1 MEIKK
6 IISIFLVGIIL
17 FISIFS
23 LTASAAGITN
33 LLFNSKTVE
42 VGSTFVATVVLK
54 PEQEMYATD
63 FVLTYDP
70 EILVYNKTEVSQ
82 GKGFEIVTANPA
94 GAIAVQNS
102 NGASPLKSFTIKFY
116 FIAKSTGSSP
126 ISVRDIVYT
135 YRPTATSLAQSDTLP
150 AQSANVTVK
159 DKELP
164 ANANLSSLTLS
175 IGKLSPNFTAARTNY
190 TVSVPYENDKI
201 TLYAK
206 TSDNKAK
213 VAISSNPT
221 NLNVGANT
229 ITLTVTAQNGAQKS
243 YKIVVTRRQQG
254 ENPPTTE
261 TPPTET
267 TNPFDVNISGKNYE
281 ILQQI
286 PVENVFKGFTL
297 TTADFKGNQ
306 VQVIKDKSNAITAYF
321 LKESGAEAVAPY
333 TYNAELES
341 FELLKYITV
350 NDTVYVF
357 KDFPENT
364 VLSSDY
370 YSNFTQIG
378 NFSVSSYLS
387 IDTQLSDFSYVYCL
401 VNGES
406 GLYCYD
412 TKEGT
417 IQRAVNVHLMDV
429 EASTTPE
436 RDDFLSRFNSLTT
449 NGKVLLIAMLVAALC
464 FVVLVIFLIIMAINK
479 LFKKDVDI
487 DQNDE
492 FDFEDVIVVGDDNA
506 KDDQ

>member
-1 MEIKK
+1 MKK
-6 IISIFLVGIIL
+6 ILCLLVSLL
-17 FISIFS
+17 FILSVLVFP
-23 LTASAAGITN
+23 ASAAEGKSVIAFSAN
-33 LLFNSKTVE
+33 TV
-42 VGSTFVATVVLK
+42 
-54 PEQEMYATD
+54 
-63 FVLTYDP
+63 
-70 EILVYNKTEVSQ
+70 
-82 GKGFEIVTANPA
+82 
-94 GAIAVQNS
+94 
-102 NGASPLKSFTIKFY
+102 TI
-116 FIAKSTGSSP
+116 GG
-126 ISVRDIVYT
+126 
-135 YRPTATSLAQSDTLP
+135 
-150 AQSANVTVK
+150 NVTVTATITAPARMDGLKFVLSYDADKLSFVSSSFADINANNAGKINIVDEPKAATKSYSFVFKSKATGGARIAVESPVASCIVENLPK
-159 DKELP
+159 DVDLNGGGATLNIKDVELP
-164 ANANLSSLTLS
+164 SNANLKSLSLS
-175 IGKLSPNFTAARTNY
+175 VGNISPVFNANRTNY
-190 TVSVPYENDKI
+190 TASVPFETQTIKV
-201 TLYAK
+201 YAN
-206 TSDNKAK
+206 TADAKAK
-213 VAISSNPT
+213 LALQKPNTLV
-221 NLNVGANT
+221 VGANT

-261 TPPTET
+261 TPPTENQ
-267 TNPFDVNISGKNYE
+267 NPYEVNISGKNYE

-286 PVENVFKGFTL
+286 PVENVLKGFTL

-306 VQVIKDKSNAITAYF
+306 VQVIKDKSNTITAYF

-350 NDTVYVF
+350 NDTVYLF
-357 KDFPENT
+357 TDFPEDT
-364 VLSSDY
+364 VMPSNY

-378 NFSVSSYLS
+378 NFSVKSYLN

-412 TKEGT
+412 SKEGT

-436 RDDFLSRFNSLTT
+436 RDDFLTRFNSLTT

-479 LFKKDVDI
+479 LFKKDIDI

-492 FDFEDVIVVGDDNA
+492 FDFEDVIVVGDENA
-506 KDDQ
+506 KND

>member
-1 MEIKK
+1 MKK
-6 IISIFLVGIIL
+6 ILCLLVSLLIILSIFV
-17 FISIFS
+17 FP
-23 LTASAAGITN
+23 ASAAEGKSVIAFSSN
-33 LLFNSKTVE
+33 TVT
-42 VGSTFVATVVLK
+42 VGS
-54 PEQEMYATD
+54 
-63 FVLTYDP
+63 
-70 EILVYNKTEVSQ
+70 
-82 GKGFEIVTANPA
+82 
-94 GAIAVQNS
+94 
-102 NGASPLKSFTIKFY
+102 
-116 FIAKSTGSSP
+116 
-126 ISVRDIVYT
+126 
-135 YRPTATSLAQSDTLP
+135 
-150 AQSANVTVK
+150 NVTVTATITAPSTMNGLDYVLSYDADKLIFVSSSFPDINANVAGKINVIDEPKAASKSYSFVFKSKVTGGARVAVESPVASCVVNNIPGDVDLNSGSATLNIK
-159 DKELP
+159 DVELP
-164 ANANLSSLTLS
+164 SNANLKSLSLS
-175 IGKLSPNFTAARTNY
+175 VGNISPAFNANRTNY
-190 TVSVPYENDKI
+190 TASVPFETQTI
-201 TLYAK
+201 RVYAN
-206 TSDNKAK
+206 TADAKAK
-213 VAISSNPT
+213 IAVQRPDP
-221 NLNVGANT
+221 LVVGQNT

-267 TNPFDVNISGKNYE
+267 TNPFDVNISGKNYQ

-357 KDFPENT
+357 TDFPEDT
-364 VLSSDY
+364 VMPSNY

-378 NFSVSSYLS
+378 NFSVKSYLN

-479 LFKKDVDI
+479 FFKKDIEI

-492 FDFEDVIVVGDDNA
+492 FDFEDVIVVGDDDA

>member
-1 MEIKK
+1 MKK
-6 IISIFLVGIIL
+6 ILCLLVSLLIILSIFV
-17 FISIFS
+17 FP
-23 LTASAAGITN
+23 ASAAEGKSVIAFSSN
-33 LLFNSKTVE
+33 TVT
-42 VGSTFVATVVLK
+42 VGS
-54 PEQEMYATD
+54 
-63 FVLTYDP
+63 
-70 EILVYNKTEVSQ
+70 
-82 GKGFEIVTANPA
+82 
-94 GAIAVQNS
+94 
-102 NGASPLKSFTIKFY
+102 
-116 FIAKSTGSSP
+116 
-126 ISVRDIVYT
+126 
-135 YRPTATSLAQSDTLP
+135 
-150 AQSANVTVK
+150 NVTVTVTITAPIKMDGLYFALSYDADKLGYVSSSFEQINPNVAGRIIVADEPGKASKSYSFIFKSKTTGGARVAVEEPTFSSQTNPTDTDLNITSATLNIK
-159 DKELP
+159 DVELP
-164 ANANLSSLTLS
+164 SNANLKSLSLS
-175 IGKLSPNFTAARTNY
+175 VGNISPAFNANRTNY
-190 TVSVPYENDKI
+190 TASVPFETQTI
-201 TLYAK
+201 RVYAN
-206 TSDNKAK
+206 TADAKAK
-213 VAISSNPT
+213 IAVQRPDP
-221 NLNVGANT
+221 LVVGANT

-306 VQVIKDKSNAITAYF
+306 VQVIKDKSNTITAYF

-357 KDFPENT
+357 TDFPEDT
-364 VLSSDY
+364 VMPSNY

-378 NFSVSSYLS
+378 NFSVKSYLN

-449 NGKVLLIAMLVAALC
+449 NGKVLLIAMLIAALC

-479 LFKKDVDI
+479 LFKKDIEI

-506 KDDQ
+506 KND